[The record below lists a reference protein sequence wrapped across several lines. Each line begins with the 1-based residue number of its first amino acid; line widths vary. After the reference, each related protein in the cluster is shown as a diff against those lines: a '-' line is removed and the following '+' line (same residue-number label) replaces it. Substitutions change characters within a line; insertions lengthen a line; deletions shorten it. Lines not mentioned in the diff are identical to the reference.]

1 MILTVFR
8 ALRTARIAPCATE
21 IALRDENREAHDKN
35 RVACDA
41 IRVSLK
47 GVSLLLHE
55 QCCI

>member
-8 ALRTARIAPCATE
+8 ASCTVRIAPCATE
-21 IALRDENREAHDKN
+21 IALRDENCEVHDRN

-41 IRVSLK
+41 IHVSLE
-47 GVSLLLHE
+47 GVNLLLHE